1 MRCDPAKP
9 LPIDKN
15 QRHLNIVNKSVY
27 YPDYIRILIFN
38 NNGKG
43 NKMATLTYWKAEM
56 NGGGMAD
63 ALRAKTKKELIRQME
78 EYSDSSFE
86 APEKMVI
93 VYKDAFDLMENVIFN
108 DS

>member
-1 MRCDPAKP
+1 MHRDPAEP

-15 QRHLNIVNKSVY
+15 QRYLNIVNKSVY
-27 YPDYIRILIFN
+27 YPDIIRILILN

-56 NGGGMAD
+56 NGGYMAD
-63 ALRAKTKKELIRQME
+63 ALRAKTKKELIRQIE
-78 EYSDSSFE
+78 ESSDSSYE

-93 VYKDAFDLMENVIFN
+93 VYKDAFDLMECVVFN
-108 DS
+108 NA